1 MPSFSFG
8 ETGIYS
14 QGSNS
19 TPFLRIFQESVKQL
33 TGVVPCLFKGRGFFL
48 YSFGLMPLTNPIT
61 VVVGNPIKVTKN
73 ENPKNEE
80 IDALHLSY
88 LEELNQL
95 YEAHKSRY
103 GQKHINIEFV

>member
-1 MPSFSFG
+1 
-8 ETGIYS
+8 
-14 QGSNS
+14 
-19 TPFLRIFQESVKQL
+19 
-33 TGVVPCLFKGRGFFL
+33 
-48 YSFGLMPLTNPIT
+48 MPLTNPIT

-103 GQKHINIEFV
+103 GQKHKNIEFV